1 MSKPQAD
8 AISGSARDAAV
19 QQKLETL
26 KKEYDGLHRQKI
38 TTEADIK
45 NLEKSLEKLKATAQ
59 ENYGTSDIAKL
70 REILENR
77 RSENEDRVAQY
88 EEHINEIKGNLADI
102 EKTQAEET

>member
-8 AISGSARDAAV
+8 TISGSARDAAV

-26 KKEYDGLHRQKI
+26 KKEYDSLHRQKI
-38 TTEADIK
+38 TTEADLK

-102 EKTQAEET
+102 EKTPAEET